1 MPAPGTVGA
10 VMAEAF
16 KIYDTRTRKLED
28 FEPIE
33 AGKIR
38 LYACGNTVYDHCHI
52 GHARGMIL
60 FDSFVRYLRHRGW
73 DVDFVRNF
81 TDVDDKIIA
90 RANELGEDPLALSAR
105 FIGEYH
111 ADAKAMGLATPNRE
125 PKVSDFM
132 DDIRELIQS
141 LIDKEHAYQNE
152 GSVWFDVASYSDYG
166 HLSGQKVDEL
176 RSADEVA
183 GKRSPADFALW
194 KAVKPGEPSWPSP
207 WGDGRPGWHIECSAM
222 AKATLGNTVD
232 IHGGGLD
239 LVFPHHENEAAQS
252 VCGNKADYAR
262 VWMHHGLLTMASGQK
277 MGKSFGNVINVK
289 VALAAFPAE
298 TLRLYYL
305 QNQYRSPLPWGDEAL
320 PEALGM
326 LSRLYDA
333 REVAEAMGGE
343 EPAENVAKSMG
354 KDAQTVLALGQSF
367 SDRFYT
373 ALDQDFNTALAIA
386 HLMELSRAINRFG
399 NVKKAGKR
407 GGPVVAKALEAFALA
422 DKTLGLMR
430 MSSEEFHTE
439 VKEKRLAAMGLSP
452 GEIDTLIEA
461 RGKARADKDWSRAD
475 EIRDELEAKSILVMD
490 LADGVQWRVKL

>member
-1 MPAPGTVGA
+1 MAAP
-10 VMAEAF
+10 F
-16 KIYDTRTRKLED
+16 KIYNTRTRKLED

-81 TDVDDKIIA
+81 TDVDDKIIN

-111 ADAKAMGLATPNRE
+111 ADAAALGLDLPDQE
-125 PKVSDFM
+125 PKVSESM
-132 DDIRELIQS
+132 DDITGMIQS
-141 LIDKEHAYQNE
+141 LVDKGNAYQNE
-152 GSVWFDVASYSDYG
+152 GSVWFDVGSFSEYG
-166 HLSGQKVDEL
+166 SLSGQKVEEL

-222 AKATLGNTVD
+222 AKATLGDTID

-239 LVFPHHENEAAQS
+239 LVFPHHENEVAQS

-262 VWMHHGLLTMASGQK
+262 AWMHHGLLTMASGQK

-289 VALAAFPAE
+289 VALEAFPAE

-305 QNQYRSPLPWGDEAL
+305 QNHYRSPLPWGDEAL
-320 PEALGM
+320 PEALAM
-326 LSRLYDA
+326 LSRLYEA
-333 REVAEAMGGE
+333 REVAEAMGGA
-343 EPAENVAKSMG
+343 EPAESVAKAMG
-354 KDAQTVLALGQSF
+354 KDAQTLLDLGESF
-367 SDRFYT
+367 SERLY
-373 ALDQDFNTALAIA
+373 AAMDQDFNTALAIA

-399 NVKKAGKR
+399 NLKKANKR
-407 GGPVVAKALEAFALA
+407 GGPVVAAALKAFALA
-422 DKTLGLMR
+422 GEAMGLMR
-430 MSSEEFHTE
+430 MSSEEFHAQ
-439 VKEKRLAAMGLSP
+439 VKEKRLAAMG
-452 GEIDTLIEA
+452 IDPADVEKLIED
-461 RGKARADKDWSRAD
+461 RGTARAEKNWDRAD
-475 EIRDELEAKSILVMD
+475 EIRKELEEKSILVMD
-490 LADGVQWRVKL
+490 QADGVQWRVKL

>member
-1 MPAPGTVGA
+1 MAAP
-10 VMAEAF
+10 F
-16 KIYDTRTRKLED
+16 KIYNTRTRKLED

-81 TDVDDKIIA
+81 TDVDDKIIN

-105 FIGEYH
+105 FIDEYH
-111 ADAKAMGLATPNRE
+111 ADATAMGLETPTQE
-125 PKVSDFM
+125 PKVSESM
-132 DDIRELIQS
+132 DDIQGMIAS
-141 LIDKEHAYQNE
+141 LIEKGNAYQNE
-152 GSVWFDVASYSDYG
+152 GSVWFDVGSFSEYG
-166 HLSGQKVDEL
+166 SLSGQKVDEL
-176 RSADEVA
+176 RSADEA
-183 GKRSPADFALW
+183 SGKRSPADFALW
-194 KAVKPGEPSWPSP
+194 KAVKPGEPAWPSP
-207 WGDGRPGWHIECSAM
+207 WGEGRPGWHIECSAM
-222 AKATLGNTVD
+222 AKATLGDTID

-239 LVFPHHENEAAQS
+239 LVFPHHENEVAQS

-289 VALAAFPAE
+289 VALEAFPAE

-320 PEALGM
+320 SEALGM
-326 LSRLYDA
+326 LSRLYEA
-333 REVAEAMGGE
+333 REVAEAMKGE

-354 KDAQTVLALGQSF
+354 KDAQTVLDLGESF
-367 SDRFYT
+367 SERFY
-373 ALDQDFNTALAIA
+373 AAMDQDFNTALAIA

-399 NVKKAGKR
+399 NLKKANKR
-407 GGPVVAKALEAFALA
+407 GGPVVAAALKAFSLA
-422 DKTLGLMR
+422 ADSMGLMR
-430 MSSEEFHTE
+430 MTTEEFHAQ
-439 VKEKRLAAMGLSP
+439 VKEKRLAAMG
-452 GEIDTLIEA
+452 IDPADVEKLIED
-461 RGKARADKDWSRAD
+461 RGTARAEKNWDRAD
-475 EIRDELEAKSILVMD
+475 EIRKELEAKSIMVMD
-490 LADGVQWRVKL
+490 QADGVQWRVKL

>member
-1 MPAPGTVGA
+1 MAAP
-10 VMAEAF
+10 F
-16 KIYDTRTRKLED
+16 KIYNTRTRKLED

-81 TDVDDKIIA
+81 TDVDDKIIN

-111 ADAKAMGLATPNRE
+111 ADAAALGLDLPDQE
-125 PKVSDFM
+125 PKVSESM
-132 DDIRELIQS
+132 DDITGMIQS
-141 LIDKEHAYQNE
+141 LVDKGNAYQNE
-152 GSVWFDVASYSDYG
+152 GSVWFDVGSFSEYG
-166 HLSGQKVDEL
+166 SLSGQKVEEL

-222 AKATLGNTVD
+222 AKATLGDTID

-239 LVFPHHENEAAQS
+239 LVFPHHENEVAQS

-289 VALAAFPAE
+289 VALEAFPAE

-305 QNQYRSPLPWGDEAL
+305 QNHYRSPLPWGDEAL
-320 PEALGM
+320 PEALAM
-326 LSRLYDA
+326 LSRLYEA
-333 REVAEAMGGE
+333 REVAEAMGGA
-343 EPAENVAKSMG
+343 EPAESVAKAMG
-354 KDAQTVLALGQSF
+354 KDAQTLLDLGESF
-367 SDRFYT
+367 SERLY
-373 ALDQDFNTALAIA
+373 AAMDQDFNTALAIA

-399 NVKKAGKR
+399 NLKKANKR
-407 GGPVVAKALEAFALA
+407 GGPVVAAALKAFALA
-422 DKTLGLMR
+422 GEAMGLMR
-430 MSSEEFHTE
+430 MSSEEFHAQ
-439 VKEKRLAAMGLSP
+439 VKEKRLAAMG
-452 GEIDTLIEA
+452 IDPADVEKLIED
-461 RGKARADKDWSRAD
+461 RGTARAEKNWDRAD
-475 EIRDELEAKSILVMD
+475 EIRKELEEKSILVMD
-490 LADGVQWRVKL
+490 QADGVQWRVKL